1 MRTNKQNNIERVWT
15 SKILVECQLTQCRE
29 AEIGQVRICSQDISG
44 PTAFATFSL
53 SLSPSLP
60 LSVLFSLFS
69 LFRSFSFSFSLSLPL
84 PLPLPLSLPPFLSF
98 LPCLLACFFFLSFFF
113 SFFLSFFSFFLSLSL
128 SGNCLLR
135 FIQALADW
143 PWVNC
148 DFLHLGPEVWPAL

>member
-1 MRTNKQNNIERVWT
+1 MRSMRTNKQNNIERVWT

-53 SLSPSLP
+53 SLSPSL
-60 LSVLFSLFS
+60 
-69 LFRSFSFSFSLSLPL
+69 RS
-84 PLPLPLSLPPFLSF
+84 FLSF
-98 LPCLLACFFFLSFFF
+98 LSFLSFSLFLFLFLALSPSPSPSPSLPPLSFLPSLLACLLFLSFFLF
-113 SFFLSFFSFFLSLSL
+113 FFLSFFLSLSL